1 MAPLNVN
8 VPTDRRLK
16 ERDINRKLQ
25 LYGIYSAFKN
35 GKVPSNKQI
44 DIALNSLLSSEAMMS
59 PSDKLSAEG
68 HLLVSDLRDVISN
81 AKTLILVKNQDNLL
95 QQFIWDAEHL
105 GEPRTTQAPGMPI
118 DRDSAKDDRQRAVE
132 GLKTL
137 GTLMVTNG
145 QFRKLLRDATLL
157 LREMVSD
164 TAQKATGRIKPSE
177 EELAQIDQPAE
188 ENVWHEKPE
197 LSKDKLKSQAKSRVG
212 QQKPAI
218 EESTQRTAE
227 ATDRAARPAG
237 PEGGVDAIG
246 GAAAG
251 TQAAAQQASE
261 RIPEGAKAR
270 SRELTERTKDFLR
283 EKMPQERRDQTIWR
297 LKRMIVEIQG
307 HPDYQRA
314 IETLLSLADTYTT
327 HGKGISQQ
335 GTTSAK
341 GLVEEYKETL
351 TLLKTIMERFANNTS
366 SDDLFDYIKDF
377 YDAADND
384 PRLRDWFSS
393 VNSFT
398 RKCLREQ
405 GYVLEDSATEQWNRL
420 YDEGR
425 FLLRDRYRDNTNQIV
440 DEIKYLGDQF
450 DRDPLNKA
458 FGDSLQKLF
467 HDLGYDVDGRIIFKD
482 HLRKDVTSVIIPT
495 LFEKIRYVPVPR
507 IELSDPMVDV
517 VIDNLVIESDNLM
530 PNVVELSSDNYWRWG
545 RKRIGN
551 KHNNKV
557 MIAATG
563 MQTDWRDVSY
573 YVKKKS
579 GFPAISDIGVM
590 DILMSGEGFN
600 FKISGSN
607 SNEPGSL
614 INPEKVIV
622 NVNNLDIKLK
632 KSKHKLLFAIF
643 KPLLFGIVRPAVEKV
658 LEKQIHDSFVR
669 GDAWAYEIHNRA
681 RGAWDAA
688 HDEGNGKRSIYSY
701 YFDAVRNKIM
711 ETKKEAERKEKA
723 GEKRDTK
730 VNLAVTEPS
739 ALFRDIKLPGGISSK
754 ATEYENLAREGN
766 KWESPVFSIG
776 SASPSTGLPSLPP
789 ITRRSHARGTG
800 FRPGA
805 RDSGV
810 GIEEPSSRLEKVE
823 HKKGAA
829 PTKVQEGPHIIKES
843 TIIA

>member
-1 MAPLNVN
+1 MAPL
-8 VPTDRRLK
+8 D
-16 ERDINRKLQ
+16 DINRKLQ

-44 DIALNSLLSSEAMMS
+44 DIALNSFLNSEALMS
-59 PSDKLSAEG
+59 PSDKLSSEG

-95 QQFIWDAEHL
+95 QEFIWDAEHL

-118 DRDSAKDDRQRAVE
+118 ERDRAKDDRQRAVE

-145 QFRKLLRDATLL
+145 QFRKLLRDASLL
-157 LREMVSD
+157 LRDMVSD

-212 QQKPAI
+212 QQKPAV

-227 ATDRAARPAG
+227 AVDRTARPAG
-237 PEGGVDAIG
+237 PQGGVDAIG

-251 TQAAAQQASE
+251 TQAAAQQASQK
-261 RIPEGAKAR
+261 IPEGAKAR
-270 SRELTERTKDFLR
+270 SRELTEKTKDFLR

-327 HGKGISQQ
+327 HGKG
-335 GTTSAK
+335 
-341 GLVEEYKETL
+341 LVEEYKGTL

-517 VIDNLVIESDNLM
+517 V
-530 PNVVELSSDNYWRWG
+530 
-545 RKRIGN
+545 
-551 KHNNKV
+551 

-579 GFPAISDIGVM
+579 GFPAISDMGVM
-590 DILMSGEGFN
+590 DILMGGEGFN
-600 FKISGSN
+600 FRISGSN
-607 SNEPGSL
+607 SDEPGSL
-614 INPEKVIV
+614 INPEKVVV

-643 KPLLFGIVRPAVEKV
+643 KPLLFSIVRPAVEKV

-701 YFDAVRNKIM
+701 YFDSLRNKIM
-711 ETKKEAERKEKA
+711 ETRKEAERKEKA

-829 PTKVQEGPHIIKES
+829 PTKVQEGPHIIKEA
-843 TIIA
+843 TIAV